1 MEITKALVSLVAG
14 DLLPLSIVDS
24 QYFHQLMQI
33 ADSKYQIPSRKYLS
47 TKLLPQTSSELHKKL
62 SSSLVKAD
70 VVCTTVDLWSNRQMR
85 SYYGVTVHYVTD
97 WCLQSAMLA
106 CTRFRG
112 SHTGDAIAEEYERII
127 MSFQLNQKI
136 LLTVTDSAS
145 NMMKAFSLPG
155 FVDDAENEDD
165 GSVDLISDDETE
177 PSLSCDVNMEDV
189 YDKLQYHV
197 PCFAH
202 VLQLVVKDGLQQA
215 TGISKVLSK
224 ISSIVSHVRKSATA
238 SEVSE
243 NEKHLQSSNQTR
255 WNSQLMMIRS
265 VDEKLSSLSTPH
277 KLTSYDRKILEDL
290 VEILIPFETATHCM
304 QGNNIVTSSLVV
316 PCVRVLK
323 STLEELHHKYSS
335 KFVATLKKS
344 VGTRLSQYEK
354 SETFL
359 IASALDPRFKLKW
372 CSASEH
378 NSIKALLMAKVRSA
392 AIINATDSESVTEA
406 VVSSANKTNN
416 FFENLLGASN
426 SSNPTQDIEFMVD
439 EYLSSP
445 PLPQDQE
452 PLKYWREFR
461 DKYFVLA
468 KLAVLPMYSRIIWAC

>member
-1 MEITKALVSLVAG
+1 MEITKALVSFVAG

-33 ADSKYQIPSRKYLS
+33 ADSKYQIPSSKYLS

-112 SHTGDAIAEEYERII
+112 SHTGDTIAEEYERII
-127 MSFQLNQKI
+127 TSFQLNQKI

-165 GSVDLISDDETE
+165 GSADLISDDETE
-177 PSLSCDVNMEDV
+177 PSLSCDVNMENV
-189 YDKLQYHV
+189 YDELQYHV

-238 SEVSE
+238 SEVLE
-243 NEKHLQSSNQTR
+243 NEKRLQSSNQTR
-255 WNSQLMMIRS
+255 WNSQLIMIRS
-265 VDEKLSSLSTPH
+265 VLRIPDEKLSSLSTPH

-290 VEILIPFETATHCM
+290 VEILTPFETVTHCM
-304 QGNNIVTSSLVV
+304 Q
-316 PCVRVLK
+316 
-323 STLEELHHKYSS
+323 
-335 KFVATLKKS
+335 
-344 VGTRLSQYEK
+344 
-354 SETFL
+354 
-359 IASALDPRFKLKW
+359 
-372 CSASEH
+372 
-378 NSIKALLMAKVRSA
+378 
-392 AIINATDSESVTEA
+392 
-406 VVSSANKTNN
+406 
-416 FFENLLGASN
+416 
-426 SSNPTQDIEFMVD
+426 
-439 EYLSSP
+439 
-445 PLPQDQE
+445 
-452 PLKYWREFR
+452 
-461 DKYFVLA
+461 
-468 KLAVLPMYSRIIWAC
+468 